1 MYSARSNVAKVV
13 TVAAIP
19 LISVVDDNESVRES
33 LQGLIRS
40 AGFAVRVFASA
51 EGFMDSDHVR
61 DTACLILDVRLPR
74 LSGPELQRKLTAD
87 GTEIPVIFI
96 TAHGDDGET
105 RTQALRD
112 GAVDYLLK
120 PLNAEAVLH
129 AVEVALQSK

>member
-1 MYSARSNVAKVV
+1 MLLKVV
-13 TVAAIP
+13 PMAAIP
-19 LISVVDDNESVRES
+19 LISVVDDDESVRES

-51 EGFMDSDHVR
+51 EEFMDWDHLR
-61 DTACLILDVRLPR
+61 DTACLILDVRLPG
-74 LSGPELQRKLTAD
+74 LSGPELQRKLAAD
-87 GTEIPVIFI
+87 GTEIPVIFM

-120 PLNAEAVLH
+120 PLSAEAVLQ